1 MTVGRERWTGRT
13 AFVLATIGS
22 AVGLG
27 NVWRFPYV
35 ASKNGGG
42 AFLIPYFIALFTAGI
57 PLLILETG
65 LGQKLQGSAAASYA
79 KVRRNMEWLGWFSLA
94 IGLIIASYYAVVL
107 AWCWNYLVYSVGLT
121 WTSLGAERFFR
132 EEVLLLS
139 GGPSDLGGIVPRV
152 LVGLLITWAVCTY
165 VISKGV
171 KWLGRFNQT
180 VLPIAFVMLII
191 LLVRGLTLQNAS
203 GGLSYF
209 LTPNFSALKDPKVW
223 LAAYSQI
230 FFTLSLAFGILIAY
244 ASYRHEDV
252 DVANNAFITGLSN
265 SSVEFIAGLTVFSTI
280 GYLAALSNVP
290 VDTVTAE
297 GPGLTFRT
305 YPAAIAMI
313 PRLGSFYGVVF
324 FAMLIFLGLTSLVSL
339 VEAMVTG
346 IRDKFH
352 VSRGRATLFTCGLG
366 TLLGLIYATRA
377 GLYWLDIVDHWALTY
392 GLVVVGIA
400 ECVFLG
406 WFFDI
411 NSLRGFVNKVSEI
424 RVGRWW
430 VICIKFVTP
439 AILTVTLGYS
449 LFSELITSYGDYPA
463 WATLVGGW
471 ILLIVALSVSILF
484 MRFRN
489 RKAGVAPSAIALLVG
504 YVELAVLSNLTKA
517 GISPQGWIV
526 LFIGSTLLVGGL
538 FWAISTAV
546 RSERKKRRRS
556 EPELPPTTL

>member
-1 MTVGRERWTGRT
+1 MTGGRERWTGRT
-13 AFVLATIGS
+13 AFLLSTIGS

-42 AFLIPYFIALFTAGI
+42 AFLIPYFLALLTAGI

-107 AWCWNYLVYSVGLT
+107 AWCWDYLVYSVNLS

-139 GGPSDLGGIVPRV
+139 SGPSELGGLVPHV
-152 LVGLLITWAVCTY
+152 LVGLIATWVICAT
-165 VISKGV
+165 VISRGV
-171 KWLGRFNQT
+171 RWLGRFNKT

-191 LLVRGLTLQNAS
+191 LLIRGLTLQNAS
-203 GGLSYF
+203 SGLTYF
-209 LTPNFSALKDPKVW
+209 LTPDFSALKDPKVW

-244 ASYRHEDV
+244 ASYRHEDT

-280 GYLAALSNVP
+280 GYLAVLSNIP
-290 VDTVTAE
+290 VDTVTTE
-297 GPGLTFRT
+297 GPGLAFRT
-305 YPAAIAMI
+305 YPTAIAMI
-313 PRLGSFYGVVF
+313 PHFGSFYGVVF

-346 IRDKFH
+346 LRDKFGI
-352 VSRGRATLFTCGLG
+352 SRARATVLTCGVGGLI
-366 TLLGLIYATRA
+366 GLIYATRA

-400 ECVFLG
+400 ECIFLG

-411 NSLRGFVNKVSEI
+411 GSLRGYVNKVSEI
-424 RVGRWW
+424 HLGRWW
-430 VICIKFVTP
+430 QICIKFVTP
-439 AILTVTLGYS
+439 SILTVTLGYS
-449 LFSELITSYGDYPA
+449 LFSELVTPYEGYPT
-463 WATLVGGW
+463 WATLAGGW
-471 ILLIVALSVSILF
+471 ILLIVALSVSIFF
-484 MRFRN
+484 MKFKN
-489 RKAGVAPSAIALLVG
+489 KKVGVAASAMALLVG
-504 YVELAVLSNLTKA
+504 YVELALLSNLISL
-517 GISPQGWIV
+517 GISKQGWIV
-526 LFIGSTLLVGGL
+526 LFAGATLLMGGL
-538 FWAISTAV
+538 IWAVSTAV
-546 RSERKKRRRS
+546 GSERKKRKEK
-556 EPELPPTTL
+556 EPEPPIPTL